1 MSLLILAIITATPRT
16 LPAALASARS
26 GDTIRLAE
34 GSYRDVRIDR
44 TFSPAVT
51 IEATDTIVRGLR
63 IAGGGVLWR
72 GGTVSAPA
80 GRNGFA
86 AAGYAALV
94 TGQNVTFSGTTFTNA
109 KKAMVL
115 DRAKGVTVMDSSF
128 LRNGED
134 GIIAS
139 RTARLTVLRS
149 RFALTMAKASSCTTV
164 DGIVYRIARRDCL
177 ARAGV
182 WADGYHPDAVQMRNG
197 VTDVLLSGN
206 VVEGMTQGLTQM
218 GTTGDA
224 PLARVRIE
232 GNTVAADG
240 HHITL
245 ANCSGCIIR
254 NNVVRRWRRN
264 TYKAVIRP
272 GAARRCENQ
281 AQDEPDDGPCR

>member
-177 ARAGV
+177 AHAGV
-182 WADGYHPDAVQMRNG
+182 WADGYHPDAGMDRPPRPCRRRLRGGLCRLRTG
-197 VTDVLLSGN
+197 VRRRHPPGEAGGQCDPS
-206 VVEGMTQGLTQM
+206 QGV
-218 GTTGDA
+218 GDPHDGVRA
-224 PLARVRIE
+224 PCQAMMEMKSIASPDGCSSVSLWTVGSPLARR
-232 GNTVAADG
+232 
-240 HHITL
+240 
-245 ANCSGCIIR
+245 
-254 NNVVRRWRRN
+254 
-264 TYKAVIRP
+264 
-272 GAARRCENQ
+272 
-281 AQDEPDDGPCR
+281 